1 MLCMDTGRY
10 QQLRIRIVLDD
21 SLLREAMRLAGT
33 TTKRE
38 TVDLALRD
46 FVARRRQRELLALAG
61 RDLVAPDYDVR
72 AVRRAMARRRG

>member
-1 MLCMDTGRY
+1 M
-10 QQLRIRIVLDD
+10 RIRIVLDD
-21 SLLREAMRLAGT
+21 RLLREAMRLAGT

-46 FVARRRQRELLALAG
+46 FVARRRQRELLALAR